1 MAKQK
6 KGFIARMI
14 EGPERA
20 EGYARSTLPGNRWE
34 LGWDVF
40 KTNTGKLVGLNLLT
54 FLFFIP
60 LFAIV
65 FLRYMQVLY
74 LASESPFSQNIGLGF
89 PASPW
94 SAGVLEADIY
104 RFANLYTL
112 VFLPIAAAIA
122 SVGISGLMYVMRN
135 MVWAEGVSVGSDF
148 WAGVKKNYVTVL
160 LTSLAYSVI
169 MFLIVMSVSY
179 VNYANAAGEGHW
191 LLTVSNVMSYIMA
204 VLFTIM
210 YMYSLTLGVTYKLKF
225 TQLIRNSFIM
235 TIALIPTNIFF
246 AAFALISVALLFL
259 GNFFMTFGIVIL
271 LLLGFSIFALVWT
284 DYNQWTFD
292 KFIND
297 RVPGAVKNR
306 GIYSKNASEEEADFS
321 FEKSTLGHKHIKP
334 ITDYDVEIAALP
346 ESFSRADLQRLEE
359 SKAAMRRDSDEYSER
374 AAEEEKN
381 KAAEDEANGESGVN
395 DSANDKA
402 EVQTEE
408 GAYNKNETAYNR
420 DETAKN
426 TAGEKGD
433 CAADEK
439 DGENK

>member
-74 LASESPFSQNIGLGF
+74 LASESPFSQNIGLGY
-89 PASPW
+89 PALPS
-94 SAGVLEADIY
+94 SVGLSESIY
-104 RFANLYTL
+104 LSANLYTL
-112 VFLPIAAAIA
+112 AFLPIAAAIA

-439 DGENK
+439 NGENK

>member
-74 LASESPFSQNIGLGF
+74 LASESPFSQNIGLGY
-89 PASPW
+89 PALPS
-94 SAGVLEADIY
+94 SAGLSESIY
-104 RFANLYTL
+104 LSANLYTL
-112 VFLPIAAAIA
+112 AFLPIAAAIA

-210 YMYSLTLGVTYKLKF
+210 YMY
-225 TQLIRNSFIM
+225 
-235 TIALIPTNIFF
+235 
-246 AAFALISVALLFL
+246 
-259 GNFFMTFGIVIL
+259 
-271 LLLGFSIFALVWT
+271 
-284 DYNQWTFD
+284 
-292 KFIND
+292 
-297 RVPGAVKNR
+297 
-306 GIYSKNASEEEADFS
+306 
-321 FEKSTLGHKHIKP
+321 
-334 ITDYDVEIAALP
+334 
-346 ESFSRADLQRLEE
+346 
-359 SKAAMRRDSDEYSER
+359 
-374 AAEEEKN
+374 
-381 KAAEDEANGESGVN
+381 
-395 DSANDKA
+395 
-402 EVQTEE
+402 
-408 GAYNKNETAYNR
+408 
-420 DETAKN
+420 
-426 TAGEKGD
+426 
-433 CAADEK
+433 
-439 DGENK
+439 

>member
-112 VFLPIAAAIA
+112 AFLPIAAAIA